1 MHAYRANDA
10 REGDIAEGTSP
21 IQVTLDQVAHYMD
34 AVALGHYEGQD
45 FRIKLTFL
53 NYF

>member
-34 AVALGHYEGQD
+34 AVALGHYEGD
-45 FRIKLTFL
+45 IDACIL
-53 NYF
+53 